1 MAEDFR
7 HRYDKWSKNNLIIEV
22 ERLKRK
28 VWELQG
34 LDSNSL
40 QQLRW
45 QKEKEVKAEVRR
57 QAIAKQKVEQ
67 LPAHRRNHLEE
78 HELVPKDIGGGIVIM
93 VPPGTE

>member
-28 VWELQG
+28 LREAEEQMMEWMP
-34 LDSNSL
+34 DSPAAKRAL
-40 QQLRW
+40 IER
-45 QKEKEVKAEVRR
+45 A
-57 QAIAKQKVEQ
+57 QARE

-78 HELVPKDIGGGIVIM
+78 HELVPKDIGGGITIM

>member
-34 LDSNSL
+34 LDSDSL

-67 LPAHRRNHLEE
+67 LPAPPQQLEE
-78 HELVPKDIGGGIVIM
+78 HELVPKDIGGGIVVM